1 MCLNKLKTSSK
12 NNDEKIHDDSGNRQH
27 DIQDM
32 EYFPTNSHVSLLEF
46 TIILS
51 QKKNHQEL

>member
-1 MCLNKLKTSSK
+1 MCLNKLKTSAK
-12 NNDEKIHDDSGNRQH
+12 NNDENIHDDSDNRQR
-27 DIQDM
+27 DMQDM